1 MVTRNITGN
10 HLHDQSLNN
19 GPGGPSQE
27 TINVFGTA
35 EMNLTMAT
43 NDTDTVNLAAHSE
56 WIGGF
61 TAGFND
67 TLNINGKGV
76 FDNTG
81 SRITDASVHIRVPVV
96 GSGNFTL
103 DSVNSRL
110 EFTSSVSANQGV
122 AIISA
127 SNARLLGPSG
137 INPAVVQVDNP
148 AAFHGGIFL

>member
-1 MVTRNITGN
+1 MSIHNITGN

-19 GPGGPSQE
+19 GPGVPPQE

-67 TLNINGKGV
+67 TLNINGKGL

-81 SRITDASVHIRVPVV
+81 SKITDASVHIRVPVI
-96 GSGNFTL
+96 GSGQFAL
-103 DSVNSRL
+103 DSVHSRL
-110 EFTSSVSANQGV
+110 EFVSSVSAN
-122 AIISA
+122 
-127 SNARLLGPSG
+127 
-137 INPAVVQVDNP
+137 
-148 AAFHGGIFL
+148 